1 KSRPEPPE
9 GHENFLPENEHET
22 HAKTSCAECKFQK
35 GNITALGDALA
46 LLIRPT
52 GFDFIAYLAI
62 LEPEYLPSHEYPS
75 AFGIQPRKTVS

>member
-46 LLIRPT
+46 LPVPQVPLYLSAGR
-52 GFDFIAYLAI
+52 FIFHSQNNQHS
-62 LEPEYLPSHEYPS
+62 P
-75 AFGIQPRKTVS
+75 GIAR